1 VQTIAEVPVIE
12 PVSGMKLR
20 NSIVLESAKKIFRR
34 GFFLART
41 ARDQTIAL
49 NGISL
54 EAGAGEILGLLG
66 PNGSGKSTTLKLIST
81 MLLPDDGR
89 VLVNGHDT
97 RSHGAAVRKLVGFA
111 LASER
116 SFFPRLTVRENLDFF
131 AALEDIPRRE
141 RRTRVESVLCDVA
154 LTASADKQV
163 MKLSSGTYQRMGIAR
178 ALIKRSSVLL
188 LDEPS
193 RSLDPAAAEQLWELV
208 RNLSSGGITT
218 ILATHSFAEAA
229 AVCDRVAVLQRG
241 ELLAIRRA
249 DNMSAEGMR
258 TEYLEITGETKLAR
272 WAEEFPA

>member
-1 VQTIAEVPVIE
+1 MQTFAEVPVVE
-12 PVSGMKLR
+12 PVSAVKRG
-20 NSIVLESAKKIFRR
+20 NSVVLESARKIFRR
-34 GFFLART
+34 GFFLSRT
-41 ARDQTIAL
+41 AGDQPIAL

-54 EAGAGEILGLLG
+54 EAGAGEVLGLLG

-81 MLLPDDGR
+81 MLLPDGGR

-97 RSHGAAVRKLVGFA
+97 RSHGTAVRKLVGFA

-154 LTASADKQV
+154 LLGSADKQV
-163 MKLSSGTYQRMGIAR
+163 MKLSSGTYQRMGMAR

-208 RNLSSGGITT
+208 RNLSSGGITI

-229 AVCDRVAVLQRG
+229 AVCNRVAVLQRG
-241 ELLAIRRA
+241 ELLALRRA
-249 DNMSAEGMR
+249 DTMSAEKMR
-258 TEYLEITGETKLAR
+258 AEYLEITGETKPAP
-272 WAEEFPA
+272 WTEELPT

>member
-1 VQTIAEVPVIE
+1 
-12 PVSGMKLR
+12 MKLR

-163 MKLSSGTYQRMGIAR
+163 
-178 ALIKRSSVLL
+178 
-188 LDEPS
+188 
-193 RSLDPAAAEQLWELV
+193 
-208 RNLSSGGITT
+208 
-218 ILATHSFAEAA
+218 
-229 AVCDRVAVLQRG
+229 
-241 ELLAIRRA
+241 
-249 DNMSAEGMR
+249 
-258 TEYLEITGETKLAR
+258 
-272 WAEEFPA
+272 